1 MQQGLDSRYTVMA
14 VGMGDAAEARDIV
27 QQYAPNIMCMIDQNQ
42 QTYQQFGV
50 GRAGLGAF
58 FAPQVAIDAV
68 KITREGF
75 SAGATIGGDVMQM
88 PATFVVDRTGQFR
101 LAYYSRS
108 IADHPSDDVVRA
120 ALRG

>member
-1 MQQGLDSRYTVMA
+1 MRPLPAHQRAHGAGGRGRRRGVH
-14 VGMGDAAEARDIV
+14 GRR
-27 QQYAPNIMCMIDQNQ
+27 
-42 QTYQQFGV
+42 GV

-88 PATFVVDRTGQFR
+88 PATFVVDQTGQFR

-108 IADHPSDDVVRA
+108 IADHPSDDVVRT

>member
-1 MQQGLDSRYTVMA
+1 MA
-14 VGMGDAAEARDIV
+14 VGMGDVVEARAIV
-27 QQYAPNIMCMIDQNQ
+27 QQYAANIMCVIDQSQ
-42 QTYQQFGV
+42 QTYQQFGL

-58 FAPQVAIDAV
+58 LAPQVAIEAI

-75 SAGATIGGDVMQM
+75 GAGATIGGDVMQM
-88 PATFVVDRTGQFR
+88 PGTFVVDRTGHFR

-120 ALRG
+120 ALIG